1 MSSHAS
7 IIRIAGEHIG
17 SPPTNIFMSLQQTI
31 HDRLVRAMK
40 DRKPEVVDA
49 LRGLQAA
56 IKNKAIDLRRDLDD
70 AEVVDVLKTASKQL
84 KDAMGD
90 FVKSRAAGLDQQ
102 NKSRAG
108 AHPKFLPTPMERAEI
123 RKHVVA
129 LAADVGATTMKDM
142 GKLMGAVVSRRRY
155 GEWGRC
161 SSGGGRVPVF
171 PSIPTRA

>member
-7 IIRIAGEHIG
+7 IISAGEHIVR
-17 SPPTNIFMSLQQTI
+17 PYKHFMSSNKPFTI
-31 HDRLVRAMK
+31 VLSEAMK

-142 GKLMGAVVSRRRY
+142 GKLMGAVVKAVGATAN
-155 GEWGRC
+155 GED
-161 SSGGGRVPVF
+161 V
-171 PSIPTRA
+171 RAEVEEYLFSHLSPPRA